1 MPLHL
6 LGKKS
11 WNVYNADNIARVQRD
26 EAAARAQEEADE
38 QRMQEGDA
46 SRRLAI
52 LRGESPPPLPEVLET
67 DQGREP
73 KHSHRR
79 GDRDRKRKR
88 AGEDDTDFEMRI
100 AREQA
105 EAGAR
110 VAAELSLGAIPAA
123 QQLPSTSSTTTLYD
137 SAGHISL
144 FEPPPQNSQEK
155 NPEAEREAA
164 KKKREYTD
172 QFQMR
177 LVNAAGKDGLGL
189 TDGGPWYAAA
199 DGSEVSN
206 ALVPTKNVW
215 GEEDPR
221 RKVRETARLGASDPL
236 AMMKRGAAKV
246 RELDRERKREG
257 EERERELRELRRD
270 ERRREKRRRRRH
282 EEGGGGGGGGGDVKD
297 LAGEGGLGRRER
309 SERRE
314 HDSDRRHDRQRDE
327 ERDGREKARYRDDDG
342 RHHHR
347 YRRSLG
353 PQRPGDEERGHGHRR
368 HHHSS

>member
-11 WNVYNADNIARVQRD
+11 WNVYNADNIARVQHD
-26 EAAARAQEEADE
+26 EAVARAREEADE
-38 QRMQEGDA
+38 QRMQEVDA

-52 LRGESPPPLPEVLET
+52 LRGESPSPLEVPET
-67 DQGREP
+67 RQGQDGES
-73 KHSHRR
+73 KHSHSHR
-79 GDRDRKRKR
+79 RDRKRKR
-88 AGEDDTDFEMRI
+88 TGEDDTDFEMRI

-110 VAAELSLGAIPAA
+110 VAHELSLGAVE
-123 QQLPSTSSTTTLYD
+123 QLPSTSSTTTSAPLYD
-137 SAGHISL
+137 GAGHISL
-144 FEPPPQNSQEK
+144 FEPAPATGREK

-164 KKKREYTD
+164 KKKREYED

-215 GEEDPR
+215 GKDDPR
-221 RKVRETARLGASDPL
+221 RKVREATRLGASDPL

-246 RELDRERKREG
+246 RELDKERRREG

-282 EEGGGGGGGGGDVKD
+282 EGEHGGGAKD
-297 LAGEGGLGRRER
+297 PADEEGLGRW
-309 SERRE
+309 E

-327 ERDGREKARYRDDDG
+327 NRDGREGSRHGDDDG
-342 RHHHR
+342 RHRHRHHR
-347 YRRSLG
+347 SPE
-353 PQRPGDEERGHGHRR
+353 PQRPQDERHRHRR